1 MATTNKGL
9 NLPSAGSTGWNVPL
23 NANSDILDKAF
34 GSFTTVSR
42 TSGEEFLTS
51 DNVQNMCIKSTT
63 SGFLADVTYVIPSGI
78 AGQWVIQNLS
88 ATTTI
93 PHTLTVRSAGV
104 GTSVTIPIGTVR
116 SIYSDGTNVVY
127 ADTPSSGEFVNATV
141 SGTLTVGGTF
151 TLGGGNL
158 TGVSSQAQAQA
169 GMDNTTLMTPLRT
182 RESVTAA
189 PTLNTSAVLNAVATS
204 YVSASGSSV
213 GSYAYASSS
222 LNGLNTGD
230 GVAGGSLSYCLVFDQ
245 SGTSYVG
252 ISRNNSLVGSWR
264 LMSGNFVTSDENC
277 GLFVRYA

>member
-9 NLPSAGSTGWNVPL
+9 NLPSVGATAWNVPL

-34 GSFTTVSR
+34 GSFTTISS
-42 TSGEEFLTS
+42 TSGVTSLTL
-51 DNVQNMCIKSTT
+51 DQVQNMCIKSTT
-63 SGFLADVTYVIPSGI
+63 SAFLANVTYRIPSGI
-78 AGQWVIQNLS
+78 AGQWVVQNQSGSS
-88 ATTTI
+88 AF
-93 PHTLTVRSAGV
+93 TLTVDNAAG

-169 GMDNTTLMTPLRT
+169 GTDNTTLMTPLRT
-182 RESVTAA
+182 HESVAAA

-204 YVSASGSSV
+204 YVTASGSSV
-213 GSYAYASSS
+213 GAYAYASSS

-230 GVAGGSLSYCLVFDQ
+230 GVAGGSLSYCLIFDE
-245 SGTSYVG
+245 SGTRYVA

-264 LMSGNFVTSDENC
+264 LMSGNFVSSDENC